1 MLRQHARS
9 LDDARQQHNAVAA
22 EVAAVQQEMTQLQ
35 ITQWQPIL
43 AAFDQQLEVWP
54 LTLSLLTFISD
65 LAFCLSAFCFQKA
78 GDIRLRWNVS
88 SDETVIMFCCCLLM
102 LRRKSMPSAIHCIN
116 DKQGHA
122 VNKAVIKCNGSGVST
137 LKKSGRP

>member
-43 AAFDQQLEVWP
+43 AAFDQQLEVCP
-54 LTLSLLTFISD
+54 LTLSCHTD
-65 LAFCLSAFCFQKA
+65 LCFQLPCA
-78 GDIRLRWNVS
+78 SLHFAFRRLEISR
-88 SDETVIMFCCCLLM
+88 L
-102 LRRKSMPSAIHCIN
+102 
-116 DKQGHA
+116 Q
-122 VNKAVIKCNGSGVST
+122 
-137 LKKSGRP
+137 

>member
-54 LTLSLLTFISD
+54 LTLSFH
-65 LAFCLSAFCFQKA
+65 F
-78 GDIRLRWNVS
+78 
-88 SDETVIMFCCCLLM
+88 
-102 LRRKSMPSAIHCIN
+102 
-116 DKQGHA
+116 
-122 VNKAVIKCNGSGVST
+122 
-137 LKKSGRP
+137 

>member
-43 AAFDQQLEVWP
+43 AAFDQQLEVCP
-54 LTLSLLTFISD
+54 FTLSCPSD
-65 LAFCLSAFCFQKA
+65 LCFLCGLLPLCLSLPEGWRSKIAVDCQ
-78 GDIRLRWNVS
+78 LR
-88 SDETVIMFCCCLLM
+88 
-102 LRRKSMPSAIHCIN
+102 
-116 DKQGHA
+116 
-122 VNKAVIKCNGSGVST
+122 
-137 LKKSGRP
+137 

>member
-43 AAFDQQLEVWP
+43 AAFDQQLEVCP
-54 LTLSLLTFISD
+54 LALSSPTDFH
-65 LAFCLSAFCFQKA
+65 F
-78 GDIRLRWNVS
+78 
-88 SDETVIMFCCCLLM
+88 
-102 LRRKSMPSAIHCIN
+102 
-116 DKQGHA
+116 
-122 VNKAVIKCNGSGVST
+122 
-137 LKKSGRP
+137 